1 MIPPHAFKK
10 LQMVFLSL
18 HAFEVVSNILEKVCS
33 KALKHS
39 LQFSV
44 VVKLNFSQPRD
55 VVLIKSTNL
64 ESWNNWS
71 FCSVKITKKNYT
83 LTSSNY
89 TTNSAH
95 NFFNSLVYYYYTNK
109 CLHSAYLYLVFNSK
123 PDCCDVVN
131 FVVSTYCFGV
141 FTFVVPQI

>member
-1 MIPPHAFKK
+1 MPAKVTTITVLLHIYASPRMDDSPHAFKK

-55 VVLIKSTNL
+55 VVLIKST
-64 ESWNNWS
+64 
-71 FCSVKITKKNYT
+71 
-83 LTSSNY
+83 
-89 TTNSAH
+89 
-95 NFFNSLVYYYYTNK
+95 
-109 CLHSAYLYLVFNSK
+109 
-123 PDCCDVVN
+123 
-131 FVVSTYCFGV
+131 
-141 FTFVVPQI
+141 QI

>member
-1 MIPPHAFKK
+1 MPSKSCRWCFSLSTLLKWSVISWKRFAAKLWSIP
-10 LQMVFLSL
+10 
-18 HAFEVVSNILEKVCS
+18 
-33 KALKHS
+33 
-39 LQFSV
+39 SV

-71 FCSVKITKKNYT
+71 FCSVKITKKKLYT
-83 LTSSNY
+83 LTSYNY

-95 NFFNSLVYYYYTNK
+95 NFYDSSILK

-131 FVVSTYCFGV
+131 FVVSTYYSSV
-141 FTFVVPQI
+141 FIFVVPQI

>member
-1 MIPPHAFKK
+1 MLYLGPNGVTLHKKIKTVFSYGQVIVRMDDSPHAFKK

-64 ESWNNWS
+64 ES
-71 FCSVKITKKNYT
+71 
-83 LTSSNY
+83 
-89 TTNSAH
+89 
-95 NFFNSLVYYYYTNK
+95 
-109 CLHSAYLYLVFNSK
+109 
-123 PDCCDVVN
+123 
-131 FVVSTYCFGV
+131 
-141 FTFVVPQI
+141 

>member
-1 MIPPHAFKK
+1 MPAMVTTTPYICTYASPRMDDSLPHAFKK

-64 ESWNNWS
+64 ES
-71 FCSVKITKKNYT
+71 
-83 LTSSNY
+83 
-89 TTNSAH
+89 
-95 NFFNSLVYYYYTNK
+95 
-109 CLHSAYLYLVFNSK
+109 
-123 PDCCDVVN
+123 
-131 FVVSTYCFGV
+131 
-141 FTFVVPQI
+141 

>member
-1 MIPPHAFKK
+1 MPAKVTTIAVLHIYASSRMDDSPHAFKK

-44 VVKLNFSQPRD
+44 VVKLNFSQPSD

-64 ESWNNWS
+64 ES
-71 FCSVKITKKNYT
+71 
-83 LTSSNY
+83 
-89 TTNSAH
+89 
-95 NFFNSLVYYYYTNK
+95 
-109 CLHSAYLYLVFNSK
+109 
-123 PDCCDVVN
+123 
-131 FVVSTYCFGV
+131 
-141 FTFVVPQI
+141 